1 MKELL
6 KLDSICKSY
15 TQMKGS
21 SFYDSQCSFSAPN
34 GMAIFRREPP
44 KKGMECRWGRLKSR
58 NQRLSG
64 LAVNSCCTVVLYFAL
79 CGRLFVYGRYWT
91 TKRDRRTIQCE
102 IDQAR
107 SRAIHSHDGRESC
120 IWQQGSTLRR
130 RQQNIIQLCAPVNP
144 KPK

>member
-44 KKGMECRWGRLKSR
+44 KKGVECRWGRLKSR

-79 CGRLFVYGRYWT
+79 CGRLFVYCGYLT
-91 TKRDRRTIQCE
+91 TKRDRRAAVYS
-102 IDQAR
+102 AR
-107 SRAIHSHDGRESC
+107 STKRDLALYTVTMDVNRVYDSKA
-120 IWQQGSTLRR
+120 RR
-130 RQQNIIQLCAPVNP
+130 YTEDNRT
-144 KPK
+144 